1 MEPLFKS
8 TNTITEKRAREM
20 YRNISFRYHIFYLI
34 MFLIGIF
41 YNVYWTYYT
50 YEINAVY
57 IGFLILVIIGYF
69 IRPYTYANSRTREYN
84 KLFNS
89 YETWETIF
97 YDDYFIDKSIHS
109 KEELNIEYSRIS
121 SVKQTENYYIFSITN
136 SKTKIFVSNK
146 IENLQEQIEF
156 KNFINNKMKNS
167 KAKIK

>member
-1 MEPLFKS
+1 MPAGHIDEGE
-8 TNTITEKRAREM
+8 NAIDAVIRE
-20 YRNISFRYHIFYLI
+20 
-34 MFLIGIF
+34 
-41 YNVYWTYYT
+41 
-50 YEINAVY
+50 A
-57 IGFLILVIIGYF
+57 
-69 IRPYTYANSRTREYN
+69 
-84 KLFNS
+84 
-89 YETWETIF
+89 
-97 YDDYFIDKSIHS
+97 

>member
-8 TNTITEKRAREM
+8 TNTITEKKAREH
-20 YRNISFRYHIFYLI
+20 YRNISLRYHIFYLI
-34 MFLIGIF
+34 MFLIALF
-41 YNVYWTYYT
+41 YNIYWAYYT
-50 YEINAVY
+50 YEINLIY
-57 IGFLILVIIGYF
+57 IGLLIFVIIGYI
-69 IRPYTYANSRTREYN
+69 IRPYTYARSRIREYN

-109 KEELNIEYSRIS
+109 KEELIIEYTRIS
-121 SVKQTENYYIFSITN
+121 SVKQTENYYIFSIIN

-156 KNFINNKMKNS
+156 KNFINNKMINS
-167 KAKIK
+167 KGKIK